1 MNQHESEQQETVER
15 YVRHRLAADER
26 RAFQEHFFACDECFE
41 QVQTTARFV
50 AGVREASRS
59 GMLAAEQPGRPRPAS
74 RPLPAFLKQGWLSQ
88 WAMPAVAAS
97 LLVALALVSL
107 WALSLR
113 RQNQQL
119 AEQTAGQ
126 KAEQTAEQGRAS
138 KRLRSLEAKVQELEA
153 GDSGA
158 SQEEKEALRREIS
171 RLKEQLAATER
182 GRKTHLAQSRRLEV
196 NVPVRNIYPV
206 GDAQRSGG
214 GGDIN
219 QLRVPRGARAFVL
232 IFGDYKPGYPNY
244 RLEILDSGGRV
255 VARQAG
261 LRPGPDSDLSVML
274 NRTLL
279 SRGKYRLK
287 LYGRREQVAE
297 YLVQIE

>member
-1 MNQHESEQQETVER
+1 MNQHELEQQETVER
-15 YVRHRLAADER
+15 YVRHGLAADER

-50 AGVREASRS
+50 AGVREASRA
-59 GMLAAEQPGRPRPAS
+59 GVLTAERAGRPRPTS
-74 RPLPAFLKQGWLSQ
+74 RLLPAFLKQGWLAQ
-88 WAMPAVAAS
+88 WARPAAAAS

-113 RQNQQL
+113 RQNQRL

-126 KAEQTAEQGRAS
+126 KDEQTAEQGRAAE
-138 KRLRSLEAKVQELEA
+138 RLRDLEAKIRELEA
-153 GDSGA
+153 GDSA
-158 SQEEKEALRREIS
+158 SREEKESLTQEVG

-182 GRKTHLAQSRRLEV
+182 ERETYLAQRTRPEV

-206 GDAQRSGG
+206 GDSQRSGG
-214 GGDIN
+214 GGEIN
-219 QLRVPRGARAFVL
+219 RLQVPRGSRTFVL
-232 IFGDYKPGYPNY
+232 ILGDYKPGYTDY

-255 VARQAG
+255 LARWAG
-261 LRPGPDSDLSVML
+261 LRPGPDGDLSVL
-274 NRTLL
+274 LDRTLL
-279 SRGKYRLK
+279 SRGKYRLR

-297 YLVQIE
+297 YVVQFE

>member
-1 MNQHESEQQETVER
+1 MNQHELEQQETVER

-50 AGVREASRS
+50 AGVREASRA
-59 GMLAAEQPGRPRPAS
+59 GRLAAEQTGRPRPAS
-74 RPLPAFLKQGWLSQ
+74 RLLPAFLKQGWASR
-88 WAMPAVAAS
+88 WAMSAVAAS
-97 LLVALALVSL
+97 LLVALALVSF
-107 WALSLR
+107 WALALR

-119 AEQTAGQ
+119 AGRADGQ
-126 KAEQTAEQGRAS
+126 EAVETAEQGRAS
-138 KRLRSLEAKVQELEA
+138 ERLRDLETKIRELEA
-153 GDSGA
+153 GDSA
-158 SQEEKEALRREIS
+158 SREEKESLRREIS

-182 GRKTHLAQSRRLEV
+182 ERETQLARLRQPEV

-219 QLRVPRGARAFVL
+219 QLRLPRGARAFVL
-232 IFGDYKPGYPNY
+232 ILGDYKPGYPDY
-244 RLEILDSGGRV
+244 RLEILDSGGRA
-255 VARQAG
+255 VARRLG
-261 LRPGPDSDLSVML
+261 LRPGPDGDLSVML

-287 LYGRREQVAE
+287 LYGRGETVAE
-297 YLVQIE
+297 YVVQIE